1 MGVAQA
7 VGIDTGTAVLFTL
20 SMGFSW
26 QEYLSGLPF
35 PFPVNHVL
43 SAHLLR
49 GAHRLEGGVG
59 GRLGHGAGDAG
70 AVKQAGAAED
80 VLPREHAR
88 GR

>member
-43 SAHLLR
+43 SELFTVTHPSWVALHSIAHSFIELR
-49 GAHRLEGGVG
+49 KPLCHDKTVI
-59 GRLGHGAGDAG
+59 HKGD
-70 AVKQAGAAED
+70 
-80 VLPREHAR
+80 
-88 GR
+88 